1 MPGYKPPH
9 QEKPQSALVRG
20 MLTQFVNP
28 TNHNI
33 DVALKTVLAAVAY
46 VNMDSSA
53 LITTAPE
60 SSDIVFPTNKAISNG
75 LRAALHF
82 HRLQEKES
90 QDLIISCVQSMY
102 ELQGQLYGMVEAI
115 ASIRARIRHNQ
126 LVNEASEA
134 ERVRL
139 NTEYDAAIKSL
150 GAGSLPAKTLGPLVA
165 FLVGG
170 FRGLLIFSKNEGRFG
185 PLKVSYFLAVVN
197 QLHQNQPVEEPIWKH
212 SQSFIL
218 DLIESGLFPQ
228 GFEKALAEPQTIV
241 NEDQW
246 QHVNCNKMQ
255 LAKCI
260 QMDLAE
266 FCKNRKTLLGGLPYQ
281 HPEFDLPSSP
291 VNRETPKKKQKKKP
305 TMN

>member
-1 MPGYKPPH
+1 
-9 QEKPQSALVRG
+9 

-126 LVNEASEA
+126 LVNEA
-134 ERVRL
+134 
-139 NTEYDAAIKSL
+139 
-150 GAGSLPAKTLGPLVA
+150 
-165 FLVGG
+165 
-170 FRGLLIFSKNEGRFG
+170 
-185 PLKVSYFLAVVN
+185 
-197 QLHQNQPVEEPIWKH
+197 
-212 SQSFIL
+212 
-218 DLIESGLFPQ
+218 
-228 GFEKALAEPQTIV
+228 
-241 NEDQW
+241 
-246 QHVNCNKMQ
+246 
-255 LAKCI
+255 
-260 QMDLAE
+260 
-266 FCKNRKTLLGGLPYQ
+266 
-281 HPEFDLPSSP
+281 
-291 VNRETPKKKQKKKP
+291 
-305 TMN
+305 